1 MGIEYRFLERG
12 AEELIAAS
20 ELPVEDGI
28 AVAVRTTGYEAGKDE
43 VVQLSIVDFG
53 GDVLFERLL
62 KPQNVDD
69 WSDGVA
75 SGGITP
81 ADVAE
86 CPELYQFEDE
96 VAELFEGASIVVGE
110 HVRFIHEAIETSWVT
125 LHDARE
131 LDLVERFCASHCTA
145 DYPDQ
150 PAAVASLQGIAAYYG
165 LPCDESSTTGIA
177 RTVAACYLKLVEEAA
192 TERLAKTPAY
202 WEEYE
207 RGIDEARRSDARSQE
222 EQRVASLKTARINA
236 LLWLCAAAVFGNL
249 AVQLHIRGVDFGFV
263 AIVVAAA
270 IYFVVRWIMS
280 LRAVSRLR
288 KPRQ

>member
-1 MGIEYRFLERG
+1 MGIVYRFLERG

-249 AVQLHIRGVDFGFV
+249 AVQLYIRGVDFGFV
-263 AIVVAAA
+263 AVTVAAA
-270 IYFVVRWIMS
+270 VYFIVRWIMS

>member
-1 MGIEYRFLERG
+1 M
-12 AEELIAAS
+12 
-20 ELPVEDGI
+20 
-28 AVAVRTTGYEAGKDE
+28 
-43 VVQLSIVDFG
+43 
-53 GDVLFERLL
+53 
-62 KPQNVDD
+62 
-69 WSDGVA
+69 
-75 SGGITP
+75 
-81 ADVAE
+81 
-86 CPELYQFEDE
+86 
-96 VAELFEGASIVVGE
+96 
-110 HVRFIHEAIETSWVT
+110 
-125 LHDARE
+125 
-131 LDLVERFCASHCTA
+131 
-145 DYPDQ
+145 
-150 PAAVASLQGIAAYYG
+150 
-165 LPCDESSTTGIA
+165 
-177 RTVAACYLKLVEEAA
+177 AACYLKLVEEAA

>member
-249 AVQLHIRGVDFGFV
+249 AVQLYIRGVDFGFV
-263 AIVVAAA
+263 AVTVAAA
-270 IYFVVRWIMS
+270 AYFIVRWIMS

>member
-249 AVQLHIRGVDFGFV
+249 AVQLYIRGVDFGFV